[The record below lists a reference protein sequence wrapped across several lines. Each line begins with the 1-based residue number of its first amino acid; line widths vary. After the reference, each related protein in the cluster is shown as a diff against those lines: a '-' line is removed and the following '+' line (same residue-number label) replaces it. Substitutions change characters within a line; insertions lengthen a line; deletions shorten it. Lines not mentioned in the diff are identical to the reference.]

1 MGGSLTYDEL
11 ADYLGWDLYKKIK
24 NFVETGT
31 YKADTTLMAA
41 KHFQNVY
48 TTEIVP
54 ALHNESKTKAEKA
67 GLENITFLLGVSVE
81 LLKTITPK
89 VLDCARC
96 PSIWWRYIQ
105 QRKEPRSSF
114 SRIRCYS
121 I

>member
-1 MGGSLTYDEL
+1 MT
-11 ADYLGWDLYKKIK
+11 
-24 NFVETGT
+24 
-31 YKADTTLMAA
+31 A
-41 KHFQNVY
+41 KHFENVY

-54 ALHNESKTKAEKA
+54 VLHNESKAKTEKA
-67 GLENITFLLGVSVE
+67 GLENITFLLGDSVE
-81 LLKTITPK
+81 LLKTITPQGTGR
-89 VLDCARC
+89 CCIFPRC

>member
-1 MGGSLTYDEL
+1 
-11 ADYLGWDLYKKIK
+11 
-24 NFVETGT
+24 
-31 YKADTTLMAA
+31 MAA
-41 KHFQNVY
+41 KHFENVY

-54 ALHNESKTKAEKA
+54 ALHNESKAKAEKA
-67 GLENITFLLGVSVE
+67 GLENITFLLGDSVE

-89 VLDCARC
+89 VLDGAVFPRC